1 LKVGNVL
8 LINFNNTKRTF
19 SVKQGEMP
27 KPNLQFNNKVKSRGF
42 TLIELLV
49 VIAIISLVASLGGG
63 MLFGTYDRL
72 KVDKAASN
80 LLLTAK
86 YARMMA
92 IEQQR
97 QYTLCMDS
105 LNNEFYLVTTLFDEQ
120 TGQIDE
126 IIVQDPYCKPVMLEN
141 NIRFEDMN
149 ITPMN
154 SETAGWSEDLS
165 TIAFFPDGTAQSA
178 VVQIGNEKTHYTL
191 SINAATGRV
200 KLTFGTLEN
209 VKASTIDLDAE
220 L

>member
-1 LKVGNVL
+1 MSISLVD
-8 LINFNNTKRTF
+8 FNKLTNNYLDKL
-19 SVKQGEMP
+19 VEMP
-27 KPNLQFNNKVKSRGF
+27 EPKLQFNNNIKQYGF

-63 MLFGTYDRL
+63 MLFGTYERL

-97 QYTLCMDS
+97 RYTLCLDS

-120 TGQIDE
+120 TGQADE
-126 IIVQDPYCKPVMLEN
+126 IIVNDPYCRPVILED
-141 NIRFEDMN
+141 NIRFEN
-149 ITPMN
+149 VQITPIS
-154 SETAGWSEDLS
+154 SEIAAWTEDLS
-165 TIAFFPDGTAQSA
+165 TIVFLPDGTAQSA
-178 VVQIGNEKTHYTL
+178 VVQIGNEKTHYAL
-191 SINAATGRV
+191 SINAATGKA
-200 KLTFGTLEN
+200 KLVPGTIEN
-209 VKASTIDLDAE
+209 IKASTIDLDAE